1 MSDADRLEALRTAYD
16 RDVER
21 RTAASL
27 DFRRALLDDFLDG
40 LSPDARII
48 ELGAGTGQAS
58 AHAKGRGFDVIALD
72 LSPGNVAECRAR
84 GIEAVVG
91 DFTDPPD
98 IGPFDAAFSFN
109 ALLHVPKTE
118 LAAAVA
124 AIGPLL
130 RPGGLFLY
138 TVWGGVDHSGPYDD
152 DWLTP
157 PRYFSFFEHDDFLA
171 LDFDGFITLERTIH
185 DDIESGELRLQ
196 RMVLRRV

>member
-1 MSDADRLEALRTAYD
+1 MSDRLDSLRTAYD
-16 RDVER
+16 SDVER
-21 RTAASL
+21 RTAAPL
-27 DFRRALLDDFLDG
+27 DFREPLLDDFLDG
-40 LSPDARII
+40 LSPGARLI

-58 AHAKGRGFDVIALD
+58 VHAKERGFDVMALD

-84 GIEAVVG
+84 GIEAIVG

-157 PRYFSFFEHDDFLA
+157 PRFFSFFDHDAFLA
-171 LDFDGFITLERTIH
+171 LDFDGFLTIDRTVH

-196 RMVLRRV
+196 SMVLRRV